1 MAVCS
6 VVPYGQLTIEL
17 LFNNGFL
24 EAQMTYLSR
33 FLRAT
38 VLASSLCTTAI
49 AQDFTLV
56 MHHFLPPVANAHKV
70 MLAPWAQRIQDQSD
84 GRIAIEIAPAMAM
97 GGKPP
102 ELYGQVRDGTADIV
116 WTVLGYTPGVF
127 PRSEVFELPLVHAG
141 SATAT
146 TIALN
151 NSLDLL
157 AEDFNDVHV
166 VFLHAHDGNLIHSA
180 RHPVRGFDDVAGTK
194 LRTPGRTGAW
204 VIEAMGAEPVAMPV
218 PALPEA
224 MSKGVVDGALT
235 TFEIVPALR
244 LQDLNKA
251 TTELPNGDRFGT
263 ATFMLAMNKDA
274 YAALPDDLKAV
285 IDANS
290 RANIAAEIGAMW
302 EGFEASGIA
311 ALEAA
316 GVESIVL
323 SEEEAAQ
330 FNAANETV
338 VQRWVDEVTANGID
352 GAGLLDAARAA
363 IAAASDSN

>member
-1 MAVCS
+1 MNQFRKFLGTAAVAALLGTSAMAQEV
-6 VVPYGQLTIEL
+6 TL
-17 LFNNGFL
+17 L
-24 EAQMTYLSR
+24 
-33 FLRAT
+33 
-38 VLASSLCTTAI
+38 
-49 AQDFTLV
+49 

-70 MLAPWAQRIQDQSD
+70 MLQPWADKIAEQSD

-97 GGKPP
+97 GGKPT

-116 WTVLGYTPGVF
+116 WTLLGYNPGVF

-151 NSLDLL
+151 ASMEMLG
-157 AEDFNDVHV
+157 EDFKDIHIL
-166 VFLHAHDGNLIHSA
+166 FLHSHDGNLIHSA
-180 RHPVRGFDDVAGTK
+180 TKPVRAFEDVAGMK

-204 VIEAMGAEPVAMPV
+204 VIEGMGAEPVGLPV

-235 TFEIVPALR
+235 TYEIVPALK
-244 LQDLNKA
+244 LQELDKY

-263 ATFMLAMNKDA
+263 AVFMLAMNKDA
-274 YAALPDDLKAV
+274 YNALPDDLRAV

-290 RANIAAEIGAMW
+290 GVNVAAEIGAMW
-302 EGFEASGIA
+302 EGFEQSGVD
-311 ALEAA
+311 ALAKA

-323 SEEEAAQ
+323 SDEEAAK
-330 FNAANETV
+330 FNAQNEKI
-338 VQRWVDEVTANGID
+338 VQRWIDEVAAKGID
-352 GAGLLDAARAA
+352 GAALVEQARAA
-363 IAAASDSN
+363 IAAAGQ